1 MTPYVADPSIST
13 ASSCR
18 SAEAHVSPLDRG
30 FLYGDG
36 VYEVIPVYSRR
47 PSGLMNT

>member
-1 MTPYVADPSIST
+1 MTPYVADPVYFNGQFLPLS
-13 ASSCR
+13 
-18 SAEAHVSPLDRG
+18 EAHVSPLDRG

-36 VYEVIPVYSRR
+36 VYEIIPVSAG